1 MTYTKNIFTY
11 MLALFSVLAIT
22 GCSFEESAEGC
33 PETDDGGKKVELRL
47 TASASTLTR
56 SVDGPNGMTR
66 AAWQDEN
73 AAENGEM
80 MHNCFV
86 VVVQNG
92 KIQSI
97 VGDDFAA
104 TGEKEQTQLTAL
116 VNNGPATFYSFA
128 NISRADIGLAGIT
141 TFPAALPAG
150 FESRYYEVNGNT
162 DRLTNAGI
170 PMSNKQEYTISDNTR
185 SVNLEVIR
193 MMAKVELNFTND
205 TGYDLSIKSVKLT
218 DITDNAANNVSLLP
232 MKDASGNVVPNINA
246 SATCN
251 DYTVSIGGTSGTQ
264 VKNGGTLQ
272 TTFYVN
278 ESVARNPKYFVLSI
292 NTDKGTVTNRIAM
305 TEWSKIARNDYLVI
319 PVKLV
324 DYRIELEPQVFTAI
338 GVIPEL
344 NYDGD
349 RITATFKSYGEFH
362 LKLHVIKRSD
372 DTELN
377 NWTIKDIRT
386 LEADPAGGEG
396 TSIYD
401 EAPYFDKRTKTF
413 EGYISPRKG
422 YAIHQIN
429 VKIDGV
435 SYEIPYR
442 LQIIKE

>member
-1 MTYTKNIFTY
+1 MTHAKNIFTY
-11 MLALFSVLAIT
+11 MLALFSTLAIV
-22 GCSFEESAEGC
+22 GCSFEEDHADCQGKSEG
-33 PETDDGGKKVELRL
+33 EKMQVELRL
-47 TASASTLTR
+47 TASANSLTR
-56 SVDGPNGMTR
+56 SYSTSDGVTR
-66 AAWQDEN
+66 ASWVDTN
-73 AAENGEM
+73 AAREGEM

-86 VVVQNG
+86 VIVQND

-97 VGDDFAA
+97 VQRDF
-104 TGEKEQTQLTAL
+104 TEEVEQTSLKAKAEL
-116 VNNGPATFYSFA
+116 GNATFYSFA
-128 NISRADIGLAGIT
+128 NITPAELGIT
-141 TFPAALPAG
+141 MTTTPAEI
-150 FESRYYEVNGNT
+150 ESKYYKVEGNT
-162 DRLTNAGI
+162 AQLSAKGI
-170 PMSNKQEYTISDNTR
+170 PMSNKQT
-185 SVNLEVIR
+185 VNITSKKQQVDLEVIR

-218 DITDNAANNVSLLP
+218 DITDNAADNVSLLP

-246 SATCN
+246 SATYK

-264 VKNGGTLQ
+264 VKNGGTLR

-338 GVIPEL
+338 GIIPEL
-344 NYDGD
+344 SYSVD

-372 DTELN
+372 NTELN
-377 NWTIKDIRT
+377 NWTFKSIRT

-401 EAPYFDKRTKTF
+401 EEPYFEKRTKMI
-413 EGYISPRKG
+413 EGYKP
-422 YAIHQIN
+422 A
-429 VKIDGV
+429 
-435 SYEIPYR
+435 
-442 LQIIKE
+442 

>member
-1 MTYTKNIFTY
+1 MTHAKNIFTY
-11 MLALFSVLAIT
+11 MLALFSTLAIV
-22 GCSFEESAEGC
+22 GCSFEEDHADCQGNGEG
-33 PETDDGGKKVELRL
+33 EKMQVELRL
-47 TASASTLTR
+47 TASANSLTR
-56 SVDGPNGMTR
+56 SCSTSDGVTR
-66 AAWQDEN
+66 ASWVDTN
-73 AAENGEM
+73 AAREGEM

-86 VVVQNG
+86 VIVQNG

-97 VGDDFAA
+97 VQRDF
-104 TGEKEQTQLTAL
+104 TEEVEQTSLKAKAEL
-116 VNNGPATFYSFA
+116 GNATFYSFA
-128 NISRADIGLAGIT
+128 NITPAELGIT
-141 TFPAALPAG
+141 MTTTPAEI
-150 FESRYYEVNGNT
+150 ESKYYKVEGNT
-162 DRLTNAGI
+162 AQLSAKGI
-170 PMSNKQEYTISDNTR
+170 PMSNKQT
-185 SVNLEVIR
+185 VNITSKKQQVDLEVIR

-232 MKDASGNVVPNINA
+232 KKDASGNVVPNINA
-246 SATCN
+246 SATYK

-292 NTDKGTVTNRIAM
+292 NTDKGTVTQRIAM
-305 TEWSKIARNDYLVI
+305 TEWSKIARNDYLII

-344 NYDGD
+344 KYDGD

-362 LKLHVIKRSD
+362 LKLHVYKRSD
-372 DTELN
+372 NTELT
-377 NWTIKDIRT
+377 NWTIKSIRT

-401 EAPYFDKRTKTF
+401 EEPYFEKRTKTF

-422 YAIHQIN
+422 YAIHEIN
-429 VKIDGV
+429 VEINGV
-435 SYEIPYR
+435 TIPYR
-442 LQIIKE
+442 LQINKE

>member
-1 MTYTKNIFTY
+1 MTHAKNIFTY
-11 MLALFSVLAIT
+11 MLALFSTLAIV
-22 GCSFEESAEGC
+22 GCSFEEDHADCQGNGEG
-33 PETDDGGKKVELRL
+33 EKMQVELRL
-47 TASASTLTR
+47 TASANSLTR
-56 SVDGPNGMTR
+56 SCSTSDGVTR
-66 AAWQDEN
+66 ASWVDTN
-73 AAENGEM
+73 AAREGEM

-86 VVVQNG
+86 VIVQNG

-97 VGDDFAA
+97 VQRDF
-104 TGEKEQTQLTAL
+104 TEEVEQTSLKAKAEL
-116 VNNGPATFYSFA
+116 GNATFYSFA
-128 NISRADIGLAGIT
+128 NITPAELGIT
-141 TFPAALPAG
+141 TATTPAEI
-150 FESRYYEVNGNT
+150 ESKYYKVEGNT
-162 DRLTNAGI
+162 TTLSAKGI
-170 PMSNKQEYTISDNTR
+170 PMSNKQTFNITSKKQQVD
-185 SVNLEVIR
+185 LEVIR

-246 SATCN
+246 SATYK

-264 VKNGGTLQ
+264 VKNGGTLR

-292 NTDKGTVTNRIAM
+292 NTDKGTVTQRIAM
-305 TEWSKIARNDYLVI
+305 TEWSKIARNDYLII

-344 NYDGD
+344 KYDGD

-362 LKLHVIKRSD
+362 LKLHVFKRSD
-372 DTELN
+372 NTELT
-377 NWTIKDIRT
+377 NWTFKSIRT

-401 EAPYFDKRTKTF
+401 EEPYFEKRTKTF

-422 YAIHQIN
+422 YAIHEIN
-429 VKIDGV
+429 VEINGV
-435 SYEIPYR
+435 TIPYR
-442 LQIIKE
+442 LQINKE

>member
-1 MTYTKNIFTY
+1 MTHAKNIFTY
-11 MLALFSVLAIT
+11 MLALFSTLAIV
-22 GCSFEESAEGC
+22 GCSFEEDHADCQGKGEG
-33 PETDDGGKKVELRL
+33 EKMQVELRL
-47 TASASTLTR
+47 TASANSLTR
-56 SVDGPNGMTR
+56 SCSTSDGVTR
-66 AAWQDEN
+66 ASWVDTN
-73 AAENGEM
+73 AAREGEM

-86 VVVQNG
+86 VIVQNG

-97 VGDDFAA
+97 VQRDF
-104 TGEKEQTQLTAL
+104 TEEVEQTSLKAKAEL
-116 VNNGPATFYSFA
+116 GNATFYSFA
-128 NISRADIGLAGIT
+128 NITPAELGIT
-141 TFPAALPAG
+141 MTTTPTEI
-150 FESRYYEVNGNT
+150 ESKYYKVEGNT
-162 DRLTNAGI
+162 QTLSANGI
-170 PMSNKQEYTISDNTR
+170 PMSNKQT
-185 SVNLEVIR
+185 VNITSKKQQVDLEVIR

-218 DITDNAANNVSLLP
+218 DITDNVADNVSLLP
-232 MKDASGNVVPNINA
+232 MKDASGNVVPNINDA
-246 SATCN
+246 ATYK

-362 LKLHVIKRSD
+362 LKLHVYKRSD
-372 DTELN
+372 NTELN
-377 NWTIKDIRT
+377 NWTFKSIRT
-386 LEADPAGGEG
+386 LEADPAGAEG

-401 EAPYFDKRTKTF
+401 EEPYFEKRTKTF

-422 YAIHQIN
+422 YAIHEIN
-429 VKIDGV
+429 VEINGV
-435 SYEIPYR
+435 TIPYR
-442 LQIIKE
+442 LQINKE

>member
-1 MTYTKNIFTY
+1 MTHAKNIFTY
-11 MLALFSVLAIT
+11 MLALFSTLAIV
-22 GCSFEESAEGC
+22 GCSFEEDHADCQGKGEG
-33 PETDDGGKKVELRL
+33 EKMQVELRL
-47 TASASTLTR
+47 TASPNSLTR
-56 SVDGPNGMTR
+56 SYSTSDGVMRASWVDT
-66 AAWQDEN
+66 N
-73 AAENGEM
+73 AAREGEM

-86 VVVQNG
+86 VIVQNG
-92 KIQSI
+92 KIQDI
-97 VGDDFAA
+97 VQRDF
-104 TGEKEQTQLTAL
+104 TEEVEQTSLKAKAEL
-116 VNNGPATFYSFA
+116 GNATFYSFA
-128 NISRADIGLAGIT
+128 NITPAELGIT
-141 TFPAALPAG
+141 MTTTPTEI
-150 FESRYYEVNGNT
+150 ESKYYKVEGNT
-162 DRLTNAGI
+162 QTLSAKGI
-170 PMSNKQEYTISDNTR
+170 PMSNKQT
-185 SVNLEVIR
+185 VNITSKKQQVDLEVIR

-232 MKDASGNVVPNINA
+232 MKDASGNVVPNINP
-246 SATCN
+246 SATCK

-264 VKNGGTLQ
+264 VKNGGKLQ

-344 NYDGD
+344 KYDGD

-362 LKLHVIKRSD
+362 LKLHVIRRSD
-372 DTELN
+372 NKELN
-377 NWTIKDIRT
+377 NWTFKGITT

-401 EAPYFDKRTKTF
+401 EAPYFEKRTKTF

-422 YAIHQIN
+422 YAIHEIN
-429 VKIDGV
+429 VEINGV
-435 SYEIPYR
+435 TIPYR
-442 LQIIKE
+442 LQINKE

>member
-1 MTYTKNIFTY
+1 MTHAKNIFTY
-11 MLALFSVLAIT
+11 MLALFSTLAIV
-22 GCSFEESAEGC
+22 GCSFEEDHADCQGKGEG
-33 PETDDGGKKVELRL
+33 EKMQVELRL
-47 TASASTLTR
+47 TASANSLTR
-56 SVDGPNGMTR
+56 SYSTSDGVTR
-66 AAWQDEN
+66 ASWVDTN
-73 AAENGEM
+73 AAREGEM

-86 VVVQNG
+86 VIVQNG

-97 VGDDFAA
+97 VQRDF
-104 TGEKEQTQLTAL
+104 TEEVEQTSLKAKAEL
-116 VNNGPATFYSFA
+116 GNATFYSFA
-128 NISRADIGLAGIT
+128 NITPAELGIT
-141 TFPAALPAG
+141 MTTTPTEI
-150 FESRYYEVNGNT
+150 ESKYYKVEGNT
-162 DRLTNAGI
+162 TTLSTKGI
-170 PMSNKQEYTISDNTR
+170 PMSNKQT
-185 SVNLEVIR
+185 VNITSKKQQVDLEVIR

-205 TGYDLSIKSVKLT
+205 TGYNLSIKSVKLT

-246 SATCN
+246 SATYK

-344 NYDGD
+344 SYSVD

-372 DTELN
+372 NTELN
-377 NWTIKDIRT
+377 NWTFKSIRT
-386 LEADPAGGEG
+386 LETDPAGGEG

-401 EAPYFDKRTKTF
+401 EEPYFEKRTKTF

-422 YAIHQIN
+422 YAIHEIN
-429 VKIDGV
+429 VEINGV
-435 SYEIPYR
+435 TIPYR
-442 LQIIKE
+442 LQINKE

>member
-1 MTYTKNIFTY
+1 MTHAKNIFTY
-11 MLALFSVLAIT
+11 MLALFSTLAIV
-22 GCSFEESAEGC
+22 GCSFEEDHADCQGKGEG
-33 PETDDGGKKVELRL
+33 EKMQVELRL
-47 TASASTLTR
+47 TASASSLTR
-56 SVDGPNGMTR
+56 SYSTSDGVTR
-66 AAWQDEN
+66 ASWVDTN
-73 AAENGEM
+73 AAREGEM

-86 VVVQNG
+86 VIVQNG

-97 VGDDFAA
+97 VQRDF
-104 TGEKEQTQLTAL
+104 TEEVEQTSLKAKAEL
-116 VNNGPATFYSFA
+116 GNATFYSFA
-128 NISRADIGLAGIT
+128 NITPAELGIT
-141 TFPAALPAG
+141 MTTTPAEI
-150 FESRYYEVNGNT
+150 ESKYYKVEGNT
-162 DRLTNAGI
+162 AQLSAKGI
-170 PMSNKQEYTISDNTR
+170 PMSNKQT
-185 SVNLEVIR
+185 VNITNKKQQVDLEVIR

-246 SATCN
+246 SATYK

-344 NYDGD
+344 NYVGD

-362 LKLHVIKRSD
+362 LKLHVIRRSD
-372 DTELN
+372 NKELN
-377 NWTIKDIRT
+377 NWTFKSIRT

-401 EAPYFDKRTKTF
+401 EEPYFDKRTKTF

-422 YAIHQIN
+422 YAIHEIN
-429 VKIDGV
+429 VEINGV
-435 SYEIPYR
+435 TIPYR
-442 LQIIKE
+442 LQINKE

>member
-1 MTYTKNIFTY
+1 MTHAKNIFTY
-11 MLALFSVLAIT
+11 MLALFSTLAIV
-22 GCSFEESAEGC
+22 GCSFEEDHTDCQGKGEG
-33 PETDDGGKKVELRL
+33 EKMQVELRL
-47 TASASTLTR
+47 TASANSLTR
-56 SVDGPNGMTR
+56 SCSTSDGVTR
-66 AAWQDEN
+66 ASWVDTN
-73 AAENGEM
+73 AAREGEM

-86 VVVQNG
+86 VIVQND

-97 VGDDFAA
+97 VQRDF
-104 TGEKEQTQLTAL
+104 TEEVEQTSLKAKAEL
-116 VNNGPATFYSFA
+116 GNATFYSFA
-128 NISRADIGLAGIT
+128 NITPAELGIT
-141 TFPAALPAG
+141 MTTTPAEI
-150 FESRYYEVNGNT
+150 ESKYYKVEGNT
-162 DRLTNAGI
+162 AQLSAKGI
-170 PMSNKQEYTISDNTR
+170 PMSNKQT
-185 SVNLEVIR
+185 VNITSKKQQVDLEVIR

-232 MKDASGNVVPNINA
+232 MKDASGNVVPNINP
-246 SATCN
+246 SATCK

-292 NTDKGTVTNRIAM
+292 DTDKGTVTQRIAM

-324 DYRIELEPQVFTAI
+324 DYRIVLEPQVFTGI

-362 LKLHVIKRSD
+362 LKLHVYKRSN
-372 DTELN
+372 DTELT
-377 NWTIKDIRT
+377 NWTYKGIRT

-401 EAPYFDKRTKTF
+401 EEPYFETRTKTF

-422 YAIHQIN
+422 YAIHEIN
-429 VKIDGV
+429 VEINGV
-435 SYEIPYR
+435 TIPYR
-442 LQIIKE
+442 LQINKE

>member
-1 MTYTKNIFTY
+1 MTHAKNIFTY
-11 MLALFSVLAIT
+11 MLALFSTLAIV
-22 GCSFEESAEGC
+22 GCSFEEDHADCQGKGEG
-33 PETDDGGKKVELRL
+33 EKMQVELRL
-47 TASASTLTR
+47 TASANSLTR
-56 SVDGPNGMTR
+56 SYSTSDGVTR
-66 AAWQDEN
+66 ASWVDTN
-73 AAENGEM
+73 AAREGQM

-86 VVVQNG
+86 VIVQNG
-92 KIQSI
+92 KIQDI
-97 VGDDFAA
+97 VQRDF
-104 TGEKEQTQLTAL
+104 TEEVEQTSLKAKAEL
-116 VNNGPATFYSFA
+116 GNATFYSFA
-128 NISRADIGLAGIT
+128 NITPAELGIT
-141 TFPAALPAG
+141 MTTTPAEI
-150 FESRYYEVNGNT
+150 ESKYYNVEGNT
-162 DRLTNAGI
+162 QTLSAKGI
-170 PMSNKQEYTISDNTR
+170 PMSNKQT
-185 SVNLEVIR
+185 VNITSKKQQVDLEVIR

-246 SATCN
+246 SATYK

-264 VKNGGTLQ
+264 VKNGGTLR

-324 DYRIELEPQVFTAI
+324 DYRIELEPQVFTGI
-338 GVIPEL
+338 GVIPEF
-344 NYDGD
+344 NYYGD

-362 LKLHVIKRSD
+362 LKLHVIRRSD
-372 DTELN
+372 NKELN
-377 NWTIKDIRT
+377 NWTFKEITT

-401 EAPYFDKRTKTF
+401 EEPYFEKRTKTF

-422 YAIHQIN
+422 YAIHEIN
-429 VKIDGV
+429 VEINGV
-435 SYEIPYR
+435 TIPYR
-442 LQIIKE
+442 LQINKE

>member
-1 MTYTKNIFTY
+1 MTHAKNIFTY
-11 MLALFSVLAIT
+11 MLALFSTLAIV
-22 GCSFEESAEGC
+22 GCSFEEDHADCQGKGEG
-33 PETDDGGKKVELRL
+33 EKMQVELRL
-47 TASASTLTR
+47 TASANSLTR
-56 SVDGPNGMTR
+56 SYSTSDGVTR
-66 AAWQDEN
+66 ASWVDTN
-73 AAENGEM
+73 AAREGEM

-86 VVVQNG
+86 VIVQNG

-97 VGDDFAA
+97 VQRDF
-104 TGEKEQTQLTAL
+104 TEEVEQTSLKAKAEL
-116 VNNGPATFYSFA
+116 GNATFYSFA
-128 NISRADIGLAGIT
+128 NITPAELGIT
-141 TFPAALPAG
+141 MTTTPTEI
-150 FESRYYEVNGNT
+150 ESKYYKVEGNT
-162 DRLTNAGI
+162 AQLSANGI
-170 PMSNKQEYTISDNTR
+170 PMSNKQT
-185 SVNLEVIR
+185 VNITSKKQQVDLEVIR

-246 SATCN
+246 SATYK

-264 VKNGGTLQ
+264 VTNGGTLQ

-324 DYRIELEPQVFTAI
+324 DYRIKLEPQVFTAI
-338 GVIPEL
+338 GVVPEL

-362 LKLHVIKRSD
+362 LKLHVIRRSD
-372 DTELN
+372 NKELN
-377 NWTIKDIRT
+377 NWTFKSIRT

-401 EAPYFDKRTKTF
+401 EEPYFEKRTKTF

-422 YAIHQIN
+422 YAIHEIN
-429 VKIDGV
+429 VEINGV
-435 SYEIPYR
+435 TIPYR
-442 LQIIKE
+442 LQINKE

>member
-1 MTYTKNIFTY
+1 MTHAKNIFTY
-11 MLALFSVLAIT
+11 MLALFSTLAIV
-22 GCSFEESAEGC
+22 GCSFEEDHADCQGKGEG
-33 PETDDGGKKVELRL
+33 EKMQVELRL
-47 TASASTLTR
+47 TASANSLTR
-56 SVDGPNGMTR
+56 SYSTSDGVTR
-66 AAWQDEN
+66 ASWVDTN
-73 AAENGEM
+73 AAREGEM

-86 VVVQNG
+86 VIVQNG

-97 VGDDFAA
+97 VQRDF
-104 TGEKEQTQLTAL
+104 TEEVEQTSLKAKAEL
-116 VNNGPATFYSFA
+116 GNATFYSFA
-128 NISRADIGLAGIT
+128 NITPAELGIT
-141 TFPAALPAG
+141 MTTTPAEI
-150 FESRYYEVNGNT
+150 ESKYYKVEGNT
-162 DRLTNAGI
+162 TTLSTKGI
-170 PMSNKQEYTISDNTR
+170 PMSNKQT
-185 SVNLEVIR
+185 VNITSKKQQVDLEVIR

-218 DITDNAANNVSLLP
+218 DITDNVANNVSLLP

-246 SATCN
+246 SATYK

-264 VKNGGTLQ
+264 VKNGGKLQ

-292 NTDKGTVTNRIAM
+292 DTDKGTVTQRIAM
-305 TEWSKIARNDYLVI
+305 TEWSKIARNDYLII

-344 NYDGD
+344 KYADD

-362 LKLHVIKRSD
+362 LKLHVFKRST

-377 NWTIKDIRT
+377 NWTFKSIRT

-422 YAIHQIN
+422 YAIHEIN
-429 VKIDGV
+429 VEINGV
-435 SYEIPYR
+435 TIPYR
-442 LQIIKE
+442 LQINKE

>member
-1 MTYTKNIFTY
+1 MTHAKNIFTY
-11 MLALFSVLAIT
+11 MLALFSTLAIV
-22 GCSFEESAEGC
+22 GCSFEEDHADCQGKGEG
-33 PETDDGGKKVELRL
+33 EKMQVELRL
-47 TASASTLTR
+47 TASANSLTR
-56 SVDGPNGMTR
+56 SYSTSDGVTR
-66 AAWQDEN
+66 ASWVDTN
-73 AAENGEM
+73 AAREGEM

-86 VVVQNG
+86 VIVQND

-97 VGDDFAA
+97 VQRDF
-104 TGEKEQTQLTAL
+104 TEEVEQTSLKAKAEL
-116 VNNGPATFYSFA
+116 GNATFYSFA
-128 NISRADIGLAGIT
+128 NITPAELGIT
-141 TFPAALPAG
+141 MTTTPAEI
-150 FESRYYEVNGNT
+150 ESKYYKVEGNT
-162 DRLTNAGI
+162 QTLSTKGI
-170 PMSNKQEYTISDNTR
+170 PMSNKQT
-185 SVNLEVIR
+185 VNITSKKQQVDLEVIR

-218 DITDNAANNVSLLP
+218 DITDNAADNVSLLP
-232 MKDASGNVVPNINA
+232 MKDVSGNVVPKINP
-246 SATCN
+246 SATYK

-324 DYRIELEPQVFTAI
+324 DYRIELEPQVFTGI

-372 DTELN
+372 NTELN

-401 EAPYFDKRTKTF
+401 EAPYFDKRTKIF

-422 YAIHQIN
+422 YAIHEIN
-429 VKIDGV
+429 VEINGV
-435 SYEIPYR
+435 TIPYR
-442 LQIIKE
+442 LQINKE

>member
-1 MTYTKNIFTY
+1 MTHAKNIFTY
-11 MLALFSVLAIT
+11 MLALFSTLAIV
-22 GCSFEESAEGC
+22 GCSFEEDHADCQGKGEG
-33 PETDDGGKKVELRL
+33 EKMQVELRL
-47 TASASTLTR
+47 TASANSLTR
-56 SVDGPNGMTR
+56 SYSTSDGVTR
-66 AAWQDEN
+66 ASWVDTN
-73 AAENGEM
+73 AAREGEM

-86 VVVQNG
+86 VIVQNG
-92 KIQSI
+92 KIQDI
-97 VGDDFAA
+97 VVKNDF
-104 TGEKEQTQLTAL
+104 TEEVEQTSLKAKAEL
-116 VNNGPATFYSFA
+116 GNATFYSFA
-128 NISRADIGLAGIT
+128 NITPADLGIT
-141 TFPAALPAG
+141 MTTTPAEI
-150 FESRYYEVNGNT
+150 ESKYYKVEGNT
-162 DRLTNAGI
+162 TTLSTNGI
-170 PMSNKQEYTISDNTR
+170 PMSNKQT
-185 SVNLEVIR
+185 VNITSKKQQVDLEVIR

-232 MKDASGNVVPNINA
+232 MKDASGNVVPNINP
-246 SATCN
+246 SATCK

-264 VKNGGTLQ
+264 VKNGGKLQ

-344 NYDGD
+344 NYVGD

-362 LKLHVIKRSD
+362 LKLHVIRRSD
-372 DTELN
+372 NKELN
-377 NWTIKDIRT
+377 NWTFKGITT
-386 LEADPAGGEG
+386 LEADTAGGEG

-422 YAIHQIN
+422 YAIHEIN
-429 VKIDGV
+429 VEINGV
-435 SYEIPYR
+435 TIPYR
-442 LQIIKE
+442 LQINKE

>member
-1 MTYTKNIFTY
+1 MTHAKNIFTY
-11 MLALFSVLAIT
+11 MLALFSTLAIV
-22 GCSFEESAEGC
+22 GCSFEEDHADCQGKGEG
-33 PETDDGGKKVELRL
+33 EKMQVELRL
-47 TASASTLTR
+47 TASANSLTR
-56 SVDGPNGMTR
+56 SYSTSDGVTR
-66 AAWQDEN
+66 ASWVDTN
-73 AAENGEM
+73 AAREGEM

-86 VVVQNG
+86 VIVQNG

-97 VGDDFAA
+97 VQRDF
-104 TGEKEQTQLTAL
+104 TEEVEQTSLKAKAEL
-116 VNNGPATFYSFA
+116 GNATFYSFA
-128 NISRADIGLAGIT
+128 NITPAELGIT
-141 TFPAALPAG
+141 MTTTPTEI
-150 FESRYYEVNGNT
+150 ESKYYKVEGNT
-162 DRLTNAGI
+162 AQLSAKGI
-170 PMSNKQEYTISDNTR
+170 PMSNKQT
-185 SVNLEVIR
+185 VNITSKKQQVDLEVIR

-218 DITDNAANNVSLLP
+218 DITDNAADNVSLLP

-246 SATCN
+246 SATYK

-324 DYRIELEPQVFTAI
+324 DYRIELKPQVFTGI

-344 NYDGD
+344 KYDGD

-372 DTELN
+372 NTELT
-377 NWTIKDIRT
+377 NWTFKSIRT

-401 EAPYFDKRTKTF
+401 EEPYFDKRTKTF

-422 YAIHQIN
+422 YAIHEIN
-429 VKIDGV
+429 VEINGV
-435 SYEIPYR
+435 TIPYR
-442 LQIIKE
+442 LQINKE

>member
-1 MTYTKNIFTY
+1 MTHAKNIFTY
-11 MLALFSVLAIT
+11 MLALFSTLAIV
-22 GCSFEESAEGC
+22 GCSFEEDHADCQGKGEG
-33 PETDDGGKKVELRL
+33 EKMQVELRL
-47 TASASTLTR
+47 TASANSLTR
-56 SVDGPNGMTR
+56 SYSTSDGVTR
-66 AAWQDEN
+66 ASWVDTN
-73 AAENGEM
+73 AAREGEM

-86 VVVQNG
+86 VIVQNG

-97 VGDDFAA
+97 VQRDF
-104 TGEKEQTQLTAL
+104 TEEVEQTSLKAKAEL
-116 VNNGPATFYSFA
+116 GNATFYSFA
-128 NISRADIGLAGIT
+128 NITPAELGIT
-141 TFPAALPAG
+141 MTTTPTEI
-150 FESRYYEVNGNT
+150 ESKYYKVEGNT
-162 DRLTNAGI
+162 QTLSTKGI
-170 PMSNKQEYTISDNTR
+170 PMSNKQTVNITNKKQQ
-185 SVNLEVIR
+185 VNLEVIR

-232 MKDASGNVVPNINA
+232 MKDASGNVVPNINDA
-246 SATCN
+246 ATYK

-264 VKNGGTLQ
+264 VKNGGKLQ

-372 DTELN
+372 NTELN
-377 NWTIKDIRT
+377 NWTFKSIRT

-401 EAPYFDKRTKTF
+401 EEPYFDKRTKTF

-422 YAIHQIN
+422 YAIHEIN
-429 VKIDGV
+429 VEINGV
-435 SYEIPYR
+435 TIPYR
-442 LQIIKE
+442 LQINKE

>member
-1 MTYTKNIFTY
+1 MTHAKNIFTY
-11 MLALFSVLAIT
+11 MLALFSTLAIV
-22 GCSFEESAEGC
+22 GCSFEEDHADCQGKSEG
-33 PETDDGGKKVELRL
+33 EKMQVELRL
-47 TASASTLTR
+47 TASANSLTR
-56 SVDGPNGMTR
+56 SYSTSDGVTR
-66 AAWQDEN
+66 ASWVDTN
-73 AAENGEM
+73 AAREGEM

-86 VVVQNG
+86 VIVQNG

-97 VGDDFAA
+97 VQRDF
-104 TGEKEQTQLTAL
+104 TEEVEQTSLKAKAEL
-116 VNNGPATFYSFA
+116 GDATFYSFA
-128 NISRADIGLAGIT
+128 NITPAELGIT
-141 TFPAALPAG
+141 MTTTPTEI
-150 FESRYYEVNGNT
+150 ESKYYKVEGNT
-162 DRLTNAGI
+162 TQLSANGI
-170 PMSNKQEYTISDNTR
+170 PMSNKQT
-185 SVNLEVIR
+185 VNITSKKQQVDLEVIR

-246 SATCN
+246 SATYK
-251 DYTVSIGGTSGTQ
+251 DYTVSIGGMSGTQ
-264 VKNGGTLQ
+264 VKNGGKLQ

-278 ESVARNPKYFVLSI
+278 ESVARNPKYFVLCI

-324 DYRIELEPQVFTAI
+324 DYRIELEPQVFTGI

-344 NYDGD
+344 SYRGD

-362 LKLHVIKRSD
+362 LKLHVYKRSN
-372 DTELN
+372 DTELT
-377 NWTIKDIRT
+377 NWTYKSIRT
-386 LEADPAGGEG
+386 LEANPAGGEG

-422 YAIHQIN
+422 YAIHEIN
-429 VKIDGV
+429 VEINGV
-435 SYEIPYR
+435 TIPYR
-442 LQIIKE
+442 LQINKE

>member
-1 MTYTKNIFTY
+1 MTHAKNIFTY
-11 MLALFSVLAIT
+11 MLALFSTLAIV
-22 GCSFEESAEGC
+22 GCSFEEDHADCQGKGEG
-33 PETDDGGKKVELRL
+33 EKMQVELRL
-47 TASASTLTR
+47 TASANSLTR
-56 SVDGPNGMTR
+56 SCSTSDGVTR
-66 AAWQDEN
+66 ASWVDTN
-73 AAENGEM
+73 AAREGEM

-86 VVVQNG
+86 VIVQNG

-97 VGDDFAA
+97 VQRDF
-104 TGEKEQTQLTAL
+104 TEEVEQTSLKAKAEL
-116 VNNGPATFYSFA
+116 GNATFYSFA
-128 NISRADIGLAGIT
+128 NITPAELGIT
-141 TFPAALPAG
+141 MTTTPDEI
-150 FESRYYEVNGNT
+150 ESKYYKVEGNT
-162 DRLTNAGI
+162 AQLSAKGI
-170 PMSNKQEYTISDNTR
+170 PMSNKQT
-185 SVNLEVIR
+185 VNITSKKQQVDLEVIR

-246 SATCN
+246 SATYK

-349 RITATFKSYGEFH
+349 RITATFKSYGDFH

-372 DTELN
+372 NTELN
-377 NWTIKDIRT
+377 NWTINGITT

-401 EAPYFDKRTKTF
+401 EEPYFDKRTKTF

-422 YAIHQIN
+422 YAIHEIN
-429 VKIDGV
+429 VEINGV
-435 SYEIPYR
+435 TIPYR
-442 LQIIKE
+442 LQINKE

>member
-1 MTYTKNIFTY
+1 MTHAKNIFTY
-11 MLALFSVLAIT
+11 MLALFSTLAIV
-22 GCSFEESAEGC
+22 GCSFEEDHADCQGKGEG
-33 PETDDGGKKVELRL
+33 EKMQVELRL
-47 TASASTLTR
+47 TASANSLTR
-56 SVDGPNGMTR
+56 SYSTSDGVTR
-66 AAWQDEN
+66 ASWVDTN
-73 AAENGEM
+73 AAREGEM

-86 VVVQNG
+86 VIVQNG

-97 VGDDFAA
+97 VQRDF
-104 TGEKEQTQLTAL
+104 TEEVEQTSLKAKAEL
-116 VNNGPATFYSFA
+116 GNATFYSFA
-128 NISRADIGLAGIT
+128 NITPAELGIT
-141 TFPAALPAG
+141 MTTTPTEI
-150 FESRYYEVNGNT
+150 ESKYYKVEGNT
-162 DRLTNAGI
+162 AQLSAKGI
-170 PMSNKQEYTISDNTR
+170 PMSNKQTFNITSKKQQVD
-185 SVNLEVIR
+185 LEVIR

-218 DITDNAANNVSLLP
+218 DITDNAADNVSLLP

-246 SATCN
+246 SATYK

-264 VKNGGTLQ
+264 VKNGGKLQ

-344 NYDGD
+344 KYVGD

-372 DTELN
+372 NTELN
-377 NWTIKDIRT
+377 NWTFKSIRT

-401 EAPYFDKRTKTF
+401 EEPYFEKRSKTF

-422 YAIHQIN
+422 YAIHEIN
-429 VKIDGV
+429 VEINGV
-435 SYEIPYR
+435 TIPYR
-442 LQIIKE
+442 LQINKE

>member
-1 MTYTKNIFTY
+1 MTHAKNIFTY
-11 MLALFSVLAIT
+11 MLALFSTLAIV
-22 GCSFEESAEGC
+22 GCSFEEDHADCQGKGEG
-33 PETDDGGKKVELRL
+33 EKMQVELRL
-47 TASASTLTR
+47 TASANSLTR
-56 SVDGPNGMTR
+56 SYSTSDGVTR
-66 AAWQDEN
+66 ASWVDTN
-73 AAENGEM
+73 AAREGEM

-86 VVVQNG
+86 VIVQNG

-97 VGDDFAA
+97 VQRDF
-104 TGEKEQTQLTAL
+104 TEEVEQTSLKAKAEL
-116 VNNGPATFYSFA
+116 GNATFYSFA
-128 NISRADIGLAGIT
+128 NITPAELGIT
-141 TFPAALPAG
+141 MTTTPTEI
-150 FESRYYEVNGNT
+150 ESKYYKVEGNT
-162 DRLTNAGI
+162 QTLSAKGI
-170 PMSNKQEYTISDNTR
+170 PMSNKQTVNIISKKQQVD
-185 SVNLEVIR
+185 LEVIR

-232 MKDASGNVVPNINA
+232 MKDASGNVVPNINDA
-246 SATCN
+246 ATYK

-377 NWTIKDIRT
+377 NWTIKSIRT
-386 LEADPAGGEG
+386 LEADPAGAEG

-401 EAPYFDKRTKTF
+401 EEPYFDKRTKTF

-422 YAIHQIN
+422 YAIHEIN
-429 VKIDGV
+429 VEINGV
-435 SYEIPYR
+435 TIPYR
-442 LQIIKE
+442 LQINKE

>member
-1 MTYTKNIFTY
+1 MTHAKNIFTY
-11 MLALFSVLAIT
+11 MLALFSTLAIV
-22 GCSFEESAEGC
+22 GCSFEEDHADCQGKGEG
-33 PETDDGGKKVELRL
+33 EKMQVELRL
-47 TASASTLTR
+47 TASANSLTR
-56 SVDGPNGMTR
+56 SYSTSDGVTR
-66 AAWQDEN
+66 ASWVDTN
-73 AAENGEM
+73 AAREGEM

-86 VVVQNG
+86 VIVQNG

-97 VGDDFAA
+97 VQRDF
-104 TGEKEQTQLTAL
+104 TEEVEQTSLKAKAEL
-116 VNNGPATFYSFA
+116 GNATFYSFA
-128 NISRADIGLAGIT
+128 NITPAELGIT
-141 TFPAALPAG
+141 MTTTPTEI
-150 FESRYYEVNGNT
+150 ESKYYKVEGNT
-162 DRLTNAGI
+162 QTLSTKGI
-170 PMSNKQEYTISDNTR
+170 PMSNKQTINITSKKQQVD
-185 SVNLEVIR
+185 LEVIR

-232 MKDASGNVVPNINA
+232 MKDASGNVVPNVNA
-246 SATCN
+246 SATYK

-324 DYRIELEPQVFTAI
+324 DYRIELEPQVFTGI

-344 NYDGD
+344 KYDGD

-372 DTELN
+372 NTELT
-377 NWTIKDIRT
+377 NWTFKSIRT
-386 LEADPAGGEG
+386 LEADPAGAEG

-401 EAPYFDKRTKTF
+401 EEPYFEKRTKTF

-422 YAIHQIN
+422 YAIHEIN
-429 VKIDGV
+429 VEINGV
-435 SYEIPYR
+435 TIPYR
-442 LQIIKE
+442 LQINKE

>member
-1 MTYTKNIFTY
+1 MTTTPAEI
-11 MLALFSVLAIT
+11 
-22 GCSFEESAEGC
+22 ES
-33 PETDDGGKKVELRL
+33 KYYKVE
-47 TASASTLTR
+47 
-56 SVDGPNGMTR
+56 
-66 AAWQDEN
+66 
-73 AAENGEM
+73 
-80 MHNCFV
+80 
-86 VVVQNG
+86 
-92 KIQSI
+92 
-97 VGDDFAA
+97 
-104 TGEKEQTQLTAL
+104 
-116 VNNGPATFYSFA
+116 
-128 NISRADIGLAGIT
+128 
-141 TFPAALPAG
+141 
-150 FESRYYEVNGNT
+150 GNT
-162 DRLTNAGI
+162 AQLSTKGI
-170 PMSNKQEYTISDNTR
+170 PMSNKQI
-185 SVNLEVIR
+185 VNITSKKQQVDLEVIR

-205 TGYDLSIKSVKLT
+205 TGYDLNIKSVKLT
-218 DITDNAANNVSLLP
+218 DITDNAADNVSLLP

-246 SATCN
+246 SATYK

-372 DTELN
+372 NTELN
-377 NWTIKDIRT
+377 NWTFKGITT

-401 EAPYFDKRTKTF
+401 EEPYFEKRTKTF

-422 YAIHQIN
+422 YAIHEIN
-429 VKIDGV
+429 VEINGV
-435 SYEIPYR
+435 TIPYR
-442 LQIIKE
+442 LQINKE

>member
-1 MTYTKNIFTY
+1 MTHAKNIFTY
-11 MLALFSVLAIT
+11 MLALFSTLAIV
-22 GCSFEESAEGC
+22 GCSFEEDHADCQGKGEG
-33 PETDDGGKKVELRL
+33 EKMQVELRL
-47 TASASTLTR
+47 TASANSLTR
-56 SVDGPNGMTR
+56 SYSTSDGVTR
-66 AAWQDEN
+66 ASWVDTN
-73 AAENGEM
+73 AAREGEM

-86 VVVQNG
+86 VIVQNG

-97 VGDDFAA
+97 VQRDF
-104 TGEKEQTQLTAL
+104 TEEVEQTSLKAKAEL
-116 VNNGPATFYSFA
+116 GNATFYSFA
-128 NISRADIGLAGIT
+128 NITPAELGIT
-141 TFPAALPAG
+141 MTTTPAEI
-150 FESRYYEVNGNT
+150 ESKYYKVEGNT
-162 DRLTNAGI
+162 QTLSTKGI
-170 PMSNKQEYTISDNTR
+170 PMSNKQT
-185 SVNLEVIR
+185 VNITSKKQQVDLEVIR

-232 MKDASGNVVPNINA
+232 MKDASGNVVPNINDA
-246 SATCN
+246 ATYK

-264 VKNGGTLQ
+264 VKNGGMLQ

-324 DYRIELEPQVFTAI
+324 DYRIELEPQVFTGI

-362 LKLHVIKRSD
+362 LKLHVYKRSD
-372 DTELN
+372 NTELT
-377 NWTIKDIRT
+377 NWTFKSIRT
-386 LEADPAGGEG
+386 LEADPAGAEG

-401 EAPYFDKRTKTF
+401 EEPYFEKRTKTF

-422 YAIHQIN
+422 YAIHEIN
-429 VKIDGV
+429 VEINGV
-435 SYEIPYR
+435 TIPYR
-442 LQIIKE
+442 LQINKE

>member
-1 MTYTKNIFTY
+1 MTHAKNIFTY
-11 MLALFSVLAIT
+11 MLALFSTLAIV
-22 GCSFEESAEGC
+22 GCSFEEDHADCQGKGEG
-33 PETDDGGKKVELRL
+33 EKMQVELRL
-47 TASASTLTR
+47 TASANSLTR
-56 SVDGPNGMTR
+56 SCSTSDGVTR
-66 AAWQDEN
+66 ASWVDTN
-73 AAENGEM
+73 AAREGEM

-86 VVVQNG
+86 VIVQNG
-92 KIQSI
+92 KIQDI
-97 VGDDFAA
+97 VQRDF
-104 TGEKEQTQLTAL
+104 TEEVEQTSLKAKAEL
-116 VNNGPATFYSFA
+116 GNATFYSFA
-128 NISRADIGLAGIT
+128 NITPAELGIT
-141 TFPAALPAG
+141 MTTTPAEI
-150 FESRYYEVNGNT
+150 ESKYYNVEGNT
-162 DRLTNAGI
+162 QTLSAKGI
-170 PMSNKQEYTISDNTR
+170 PMSNKQT
-185 SVNLEVIR
+185 VNITSKKQQVDLEVIR

-232 MKDASGNVVPNINA
+232 MKDASGNVVPNINDA
-246 SATCN
+246 ATYK

-264 VKNGGTLQ
+264 VTNGGTLQ

-344 NYDGD
+344 SYSVD

-372 DTELN
+372 NTELN
-377 NWTIKDIRT
+377 NWTFKSIRT

-401 EAPYFDKRTKTF
+401 EEPYFDKRTKTF

-422 YAIHQIN
+422 YAIHEIN
-429 VKIDGV
+429 VEINGV
-435 SYEIPYR
+435 TIPYR
-442 LQIIKE
+442 LQINKE

>member
-1 MTYTKNIFTY
+1 MTHAKNIFTY
-11 MLALFSVLAIT
+11 MLALFSTLAIV
-22 GCSFEESAEGC
+22 GCSFEEDHADCQGKGEG
-33 PETDDGGKKVELRL
+33 EKMQVELRL
-47 TASASTLTR
+47 TASASSLTR
-56 SVDGPNGMTR
+56 SYSTSDGVTR
-66 AAWQDEN
+66 ASWVDTN
-73 AAENGEM
+73 AAREGEM

-86 VVVQNG
+86 VIVQNG
-92 KIQSI
+92 KIQDI
-97 VGDDFAA
+97 VQRDF
-104 TGEKEQTQLTAL
+104 TEEVEQTSLKAKAEL
-116 VNNGPATFYSFA
+116 GNATFYSFA
-128 NISRADIGLAGIT
+128 NITPAELGIT
-141 TFPAALPAG
+141 MTTTPAEI
-150 FESRYYEVNGNT
+150 ESKYYKVEGNT
-162 DRLTNAGI
+162 AQLSAKGI
-170 PMSNKQEYTISDNTR
+170 PMSNKQTVYISSKKQQVD
-185 SVNLEVIR
+185 LEVIR

-246 SATCN
+246 SATYK

-324 DYRIELEPQVFTAI
+324 DYRIELESQVFTAI

-372 DTELN
+372 NTELT
-377 NWTIKDIRT
+377 NWTFKGITT

-401 EAPYFDKRTKTF
+401 EAPYFEKRTKTF

-422 YAIHQIN
+422 YAIHEIN
-429 VKIDGV
+429 VEINGV
-435 SYEIPYR
+435 TIPYR
-442 LQIIKE
+442 LQINKE

>member
-1 MTYTKNIFTY
+1 MTHAKNIFTY
-11 MLALFSVLAIT
+11 MLALFSTLAIV
-22 GCSFEESAEGC
+22 GCSFEEDHADCQGKGEG
-33 PETDDGGKKVELRL
+33 EKMQVELRL
-47 TASASTLTR
+47 TASANSLTR
-56 SVDGPNGMTR
+56 SYSTSDGVTR
-66 AAWQDEN
+66 ASWVDTN
-73 AAENGEM
+73 AAREGEM

-86 VVVQNG
+86 VIVQND

-97 VGDDFAA
+97 VQRDF
-104 TGEKEQTQLTAL
+104 TEEVEQTSLMAKAEL
-116 VNNGPATFYSFA
+116 GNATFYSFA
-128 NISRADIGLAGIT
+128 NITPAELGIT
-141 TFPAALPAG
+141 MTTTPAEI
-150 FESRYYEVNGNT
+150 ESKYYKVEGNT
-162 DRLTNAGI
+162 AQLSAKGI
-170 PMSNKQEYTISDNTR
+170 PMSNKQT
-185 SVNLEVIR
+185 VNITSKKQQVDLEVIR

-232 MKDASGNVVPNINA
+232 MKDASGNVVPNLNA
-246 SATCN
+246 SATYK

-264 VKNGGTLQ
+264 VKNGGTLR

-344 NYDGD
+344 SYSVD

-372 DTELN
+372 NTELN
-377 NWTIKDIRT
+377 NWTIKGIRT

-401 EAPYFDKRTKTF
+401 EAPYFDNRTKTF

-422 YAIHQIN
+422 YAIHEIN
-429 VKIDGV
+429 VEINGV
-435 SYEIPYR
+435 TIPYR
-442 LQIIKE
+442 LQINKE

>member
-1 MTYTKNIFTY
+1 MTHAKNIFTY
-11 MLALFSVLAIT
+11 MLALFSTLAIV
-22 GCSFEESAEGC
+22 GCSFEEDHADCQGKSEG
-33 PETDDGGKKVELRL
+33 EKMQVELRL
-47 TASASTLTR
+47 TASASSLTR
-56 SVDGPNGMTR
+56 SYSTSDGVTR
-66 AAWQDEN
+66 ASWVDTN
-73 AAENGEM
+73 AAREGEM

-86 VVVQNG
+86 VIVQND
-92 KIQSI
+92 KIQDI
-97 VGDDFAA
+97 VVKNDF
-104 TGEKEQTQLTAL
+104 TEEVEQTRLKAKAEL
-116 VNNGPATFYSFA
+116 GDATFYSFA
-128 NISRADIGLAGIT
+128 NITPAELGIT
-141 TFPAALPAG
+141 MTTTPAEI
-150 FESRYYEVNGNT
+150 ESKYYKVEGNT
-162 DRLTNAGI
+162 TTLSTKGI
-170 PMSNKQEYTISDNTR
+170 PMSNKQTVYISSKKQQVD
-185 SVNLEVIR
+185 LEVIR

-232 MKDASGNVVPNINA
+232 KIEGGEVVPNINA
-246 SATCN
+246 SATYK

-372 DTELN
+372 NKELN

-401 EAPYFDKRTKTF
+401 EEPYFEKRTKTF

-422 YAIHQIN
+422 YAIHEIN
-429 VKIDGV
+429 VEINGV
-435 SYEIPYR
+435 TIPYR
-442 LQIIKE
+442 LQINKE

>member
-1 MTYTKNIFTY
+1 MTHAKNIFTY
-11 MLALFSVLAIT
+11 MLALFSTLAIV
-22 GCSFEESAEGC
+22 GCSFEEDHADCQGNGEG
-33 PETDDGGKKVELRL
+33 EKMQVELRL
-47 TASASTLTR
+47 TASANSLTR
-56 SVDGPNGMTR
+56 SYSTSDGVTR
-66 AAWQDEN
+66 ASWVDTN
-73 AAENGEM
+73 AAREGEM

-86 VVVQNG
+86 VIVQNG

-97 VGDDFAA
+97 VQRDF
-104 TGEKEQTQLTAL
+104 TEEVEQTSLKAKAEL
-116 VNNGPATFYSFA
+116 GDATFYSFA
-128 NISRADIGLAGIT
+128 NITPAELGIT
-141 TFPAALPAG
+141 MTTTPTEI
-150 FESRYYEVNGNT
+150 ESKYYKVEGNT
-162 DRLTNAGI
+162 QTLSTKGI
-170 PMSNKQEYTISDNTR
+170 PMSNKQT
-185 SVNLEVIR
+185 VNITSKKQQVDLEVIR

-218 DITDNAANNVSLLP
+218 DITDNVADNVSLLP
-232 MKDASGNVVPNINA
+232 MKDAAGNVVPNINA
-246 SATCN
+246 AATYK

-292 NTDKGTVTNRIAM
+292 DTDKGTVTQRIAM
-305 TEWSKIARNDYLVI
+305 TEWSKIARNDYLII

-324 DYRIELEPQVFTAI
+324 DYRIELEPQVFTGI

-344 NYDGD
+344 KYDGD

-372 DTELN
+372 NTELN
-377 NWTIKDIRT
+377 NWTFKGIRT

-401 EAPYFDKRTKTF
+401 EAPYFEKRTKTF

-422 YAIHQIN
+422 YAIHEIN
-429 VKIDGV
+429 VEINGV
-435 SYEIPYR
+435 TIPYR
-442 LQIIKE
+442 LQINKE

>member
-1 MTYTKNIFTY
+1 MTHAKNIFTY
-11 MLALFSVLAIT
+11 MLALFSTLAIV
-22 GCSFEESAEGC
+22 GCSFEEDHADCQGKGEG
-33 PETDDGGKKVELRL
+33 EKMQVELRL
-47 TASASTLTR
+47 TASANSLTR
-56 SVDGPNGMTR
+56 SYSTSDGVTR
-66 AAWQDEN
+66 ASWVDTN
-73 AAENGEM
+73 AAREGEM

-86 VVVQNG
+86 VIVQNG

-97 VGDDFAA
+97 VQRDF
-104 TGEKEQTQLTAL
+104 TEEVEQTSLKAKAEL
-116 VNNGPATFYSFA
+116 GNATFYSFA
-128 NISRADIGLAGIT
+128 NITPAELGIT
-141 TFPAALPAG
+141 MTTTPAEI
-150 FESRYYEVNGNT
+150 ESKYYKVEGNT
-162 DRLTNAGI
+162 TQLSAKGI
-170 PMSNKQEYTISDNTR
+170 PMSNKQT
-185 SVNLEVIR
+185 VNITSKKQQVDLEVIR

-218 DITDNAANNVSLLP
+218 DITDNAADNVSLLP
-232 MKDASGNVVPNINA
+232 MKDASGNVVPNINDA
-246 SATCN
+246 ATYK

-324 DYRIELEPQVFTAI
+324 DYRIELEPQVFTGI

-372 DTELN
+372 NTELN
-377 NWTIKDIRT
+377 NWTFKSIRT

-401 EAPYFDKRTKTF
+401 EEPYFDKRTKTF

-422 YAIHQIN
+422 YAIHEIN
-429 VKIDGV
+429 VEINGV
-435 SYEIPYR
+435 TIPYR
-442 LQIIKE
+442 LQINKE

>member
-1 MTYTKNIFTY
+1 MTHAKNIFTY
-11 MLALFSVLAIT
+11 MLALFSTLAIV
-22 GCSFEESAEGC
+22 GCSFEEDHADCQGKGEG
-33 PETDDGGKKVELRL
+33 EKMQVELRL
-47 TASASTLTR
+47 TASANSLIRSYST
-56 SVDGPNGMTR
+56 SDGVTR
-66 AAWQDEN
+66 ASWVDTN
-73 AAENGEM
+73 AAREGEM

-86 VVVQNG
+86 VIVQNG
-92 KIQSI
+92 KIQII
-97 VGDDFAA
+97 VQRDFK
-104 TGEKEQTQLTAL
+104 EEVEQTSLKAKAEL
-116 VNNGPATFYSFA
+116 GNATFYSFA
-128 NISRADIGLAGIT
+128 NITPAELGIT
-141 TFPAALPAG
+141 MTTTPAEI
-150 FESRYYEVNGNT
+150 ESKYYKVEGNT
-162 DRLTNAGI
+162 QTLSAKGI
-170 PMSNKQEYTISDNTR
+170 PMSNKQT
-185 SVNLEVIR
+185 VNITSKKQQVDLEVIR

-232 MKDASGNVVPNINA
+232 MKDASGNVVPNINDA
-246 SATCN
+246 ATYK

-344 NYDGD
+344 KYEKD

-372 DTELN
+372 NTELN
-377 NWTIKDIRT
+377 NWTFKSIRT

-401 EAPYFDKRTKTF
+401 EAPYFEKRTKTF

-422 YAIHQIN
+422 YAIHAIN
-429 VKIDGV
+429 VEINGV
-435 SYEIPYR
+435 TLPYR
-442 LQIIKE
+442 LQITKE

>member
-1 MTYTKNIFTY
+1 MTHAKNIFTY
-11 MLALFSVLAIT
+11 MLALFSTLAIV
-22 GCSFEESAEGC
+22 GCSFEEDHADCQGKGEG
-33 PETDDGGKKVELRL
+33 EKMQVELRL
-47 TASASTLTR
+47 TASANSLTR
-56 SVDGPNGMTR
+56 SYSTSDGVTR
-66 AAWQDEN
+66 ASWVDTN
-73 AAENGEM
+73 AAREGEM

-86 VVVQNG
+86 VIVQNG
-92 KIQSI
+92 KIQDI
-97 VGDDFAA
+97 VVKNDF
-104 TGEKEQTQLTAL
+104 TEEVEQTSLKAKAEL
-116 VNNGPATFYSFA
+116 GNATFYSFA
-128 NISRADIGLAGIT
+128 NITPAELGIT
-141 TFPAALPAG
+141 MTTTPAEI
-150 FESRYYEVNGNT
+150 ESKYYKVEGNT
-162 DRLTNAGI
+162 TTLSAKGI
-170 PMSNKQEYTISDNTR
+170 PMSNKQTFSITSKKQQVD
-185 SVNLEVIR
+185 LEVIR

-232 MKDASGNVVPNINA
+232 KIEGGEVVPNINA
-246 SATCN
+246 AAYAS
-251 DYTVSIGGTSGTQ
+251 DYTVNIGGTSGTQ
-264 VKNGGTLQ
+264 VKNGGKLQ

-278 ESVARNPKYFVLSI
+278 ESVARNPKYFVLCI

-324 DYRIELEPQVFTAI
+324 DYRIELEPQVFTGI

-372 DTELN
+372 NTELN
-377 NWTIKDIRT
+377 NWTINGIRT

-401 EAPYFDKRTKTF
+401 EAPYFEKRTKTI

-422 YAIHQIN
+422 YAIHEIN
-429 VKIDGV
+429 VEINGV
-435 SYEIPYR
+435 TIPYR
-442 LQIIKE
+442 LQKNKE

>member
-1 MTYTKNIFTY
+1 MTHAKNIFTY
-11 MLALFSVLAIT
+11 MLALFSTLAIV
-22 GCSFEESAEGC
+22 GCSFEEDHADCQGKGEG
-33 PETDDGGKKVELRL
+33 EKMQVELRL
-47 TASASTLTR
+47 TASANSLTR
-56 SVDGPNGMTR
+56 SCSTSDGVTR
-66 AAWQDEN
+66 ASWVDTN
-73 AAENGEM
+73 AAREGEM

-86 VVVQNG
+86 VIVQND

-97 VGDDFAA
+97 VQRDF
-104 TGEKEQTQLTAL
+104 TEEVEQTSLKAKAEL
-116 VNNGPATFYSFA
+116 GNATFYSFA
-128 NISRADIGLAGIT
+128 NITPAELGIT
-141 TFPAALPAG
+141 MTTTPAEI
-150 FESRYYEVNGNT
+150 ESKYYKVEGNT
-162 DRLTNAGI
+162 AQLSAKGI
-170 PMSNKQEYTISDNTR
+170 PMSNKQT
-185 SVNLEVIR
+185 VNITSKKQQVDLEVIR

-218 DITDNAANNVSLLP
+218 DITDNAADNVSLLP

-246 SATCN
+246 SATYK

-344 NYDGD
+344 KYDGD

-362 LKLHVIKRSD
+362 LKLHVYKRSD
-372 DTELN
+372 NTELT
-377 NWTIKDIRT
+377 NWTVTEVNT
-386 LEADPAGGEG
+386 LEANPAEAEDVW
-396 TSIYD
+396 IYD
-401 EAPYFDKRTKTF
+401 EEPYFEKRTKTI

>member
-1 MTYTKNIFTY
+1 MTHAKNIFTY
-11 MLALFSVLAIT
+11 MLALFSTLAIV
-22 GCSFEESAEGC
+22 GCSFEEDHADCQGKGEG
-33 PETDDGGKKVELRL
+33 EKMQVELRL
-47 TASASTLTR
+47 TASANSLTR
-56 SVDGPNGMTR
+56 SYSTSDGVTR
-66 AAWQDEN
+66 ASWVDTN
-73 AAENGEM
+73 AAREGEM

-86 VVVQNG
+86 VIVQNG

-97 VGDDFAA
+97 VQRDF
-104 TGEKEQTQLTAL
+104 TEEVEQTSLKAKAEL
-116 VNNGPATFYSFA
+116 GNATFYSFA
-128 NISRADIGLAGIT
+128 NITPAELGIT
-141 TFPAALPAG
+141 MTTTPAEI
-150 FESRYYEVNGNT
+150 ESKYYKVEGNT
-162 DRLTNAGI
+162 AQLSAKGI
-170 PMSNKQEYTISDNTR
+170 PMSNKQT
-185 SVNLEVIR
+185 VNITSKKQQVDLEVIR

-218 DITDNAANNVSLLP
+218 DITDNAADNVSLLP

-246 SATCN
+246 SATYK

-264 VKNGGTLQ
+264 VKNGGTLR

-344 NYDGD
+344 NYAGD

-372 DTELN
+372 NTELN
-377 NWTIKDIRT
+377 NWTFNGITT

-422 YAIHQIN
+422 YAIHEIN
-429 VKIDGV
+429 VEINGV
-435 SYEIPYR
+435 TIPYR
-442 LQIIKE
+442 LQINKE